1 MPTLIRPKNA
11 VTVSIIAN
19 VLSVPCRALARCYVA
34 QSKGFYATAESRD
47 ELMIYGNKVMQPER
61 RSWTHGRGIGRLFGN
76 GICPVIGGSLADAS
90 AFGNGLRIAAAA
102 CWKAAAAF
110 SSALGRRSMFVG
122 VPVWGPFISGAI
134 GGNR

>member
-19 VLSVPCRALARCYVA
+19 VLSVPCRALTRCHAA
-34 QSKGFYATAESRD
+34 QSKGFYAITESRD
-47 ELMIYGNKVMQPER
+47 ELMIYSNKVMQPR
-61 RSWTHGRGIGRLFGN
+61 GAAWSHGRGIGRFFGN

-110 SSALGRRSMFVG
+110 SSTLGRRSMFVG
-122 VPVWGPFISGAI
+122 PFISGTV